1 MRMTRITNNML
12 ATNYTRNT
20 QTNLN
25 NMSTIQNQ
33 LSTGK
38 LYSKPSDDPVKV
50 SRIMGLY
57 SDISANEQYKVNIK
71 DASSWLDTTDSAL
84 GEVNN
89 LFSRVR
95 ELMVTV
101 GNGSYNDD
109 QRQSIQ
115 TEIKQKVSQLAQILN
130 TSFDGSYIFGGTK
143 SQSKPVTVDENGMIQ
158 YADSQGNAVL
168 PITEGD
174 KKITDIVKD
183 GNSLTIK
190 YSTPGA
196 TADDPAI
203 VSNIEVDLTGAD
215 TADAQSDLIKK
226 AVTDAG
232 FSGATAE
239 TAVTSYTMT
248 INQIDSPLNVEI
260 SQGVYVEYNKT
271 AVDILE
277 FKDADGNTKNVSQ
290 LLNEIINNLNAEGTV
305 NPDGTTPD
313 HTKVFGSLLNDMDKA
328 ISNMLNARA
337 DVGVVSN
344 RLDSAES
351 ANTVSTENMTKI
363 LSKTEDVDYTE
374 KIMEYSMLQ
383 TVYMASL
390 QVSAKILPKTIMDY
404 L

>member
-1 MRMTRITNNML
+1 MRMSRITNNML

-20 QTNLN
+20 QINLN
-25 NMSTIQNQ
+25 NMSTLQNQ

-38 LYSKPSDDPVKV
+38 LYSKPSDNAVKV

-57 SDISANEQYKVNIK
+57 SDISANEQYKENIK

-115 TEIKQKVSQLAQILN
+115 TEINQKVSQLAQILN

-143 SQSKPVTVDENGMIQ
+143 SQSKPVMVDENGMIQ
-158 YADSQGNAVL
+158 YSDSEGNAVL
-168 PITEGD
+168 PITDND
-174 KKITDIVKD
+174 KTITDMMKD

-190 YSTPGA
+190 YSTKST
-196 TADDPAI
+196 TAGDPDI
-203 VSNIEVDLTGAD
+203 VSTITVDLTGAD
-215 TADAQSDLIKK
+215 ATNTESDLIKN
-226 AVTDAG
+226 ALTDAG
-232 FSGATAE
+232 FD
-239 TAVTSYTMT
+239 TAVADNAAEKFTVTL
-248 INQIDSPLNVEI
+248 NQLDSPLNVEI

-277 FKDADGNTKNVSQ
+277 FKDADGNVKNVSQ

-305 NPDGTTPD
+305 NPDGTTAD
-313 HTKVFGSLLNDMDKA
+313 HTKVFGSLLSDMDKA
-328 ISNMLNARA
+328 ISNLLNARS
-337 DVGVVSN
+337 DIGVISN
-344 RLDSAES
+344 RIDSAES

-374 KIMEYSMLQ
+374 KIMEYSMMQ

-390 QVSAKILPKTIMDY
+390 QVSAKILPRTIMDY